1 MNAENE
7 KTKKKWKWE
16 IMKMV
21 ESVVQRWESESEKME
36 RD

>member
-21 ESVVQRWESESEKME
+21 ESVVQR
-36 RD
+36 